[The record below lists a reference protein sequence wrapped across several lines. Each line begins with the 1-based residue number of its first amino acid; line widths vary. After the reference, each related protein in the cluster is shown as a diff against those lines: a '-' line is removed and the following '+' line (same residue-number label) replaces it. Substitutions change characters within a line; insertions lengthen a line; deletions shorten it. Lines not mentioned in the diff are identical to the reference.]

1 MALTLFLS
9 LLKLFPV
16 MKNISKEDYLSTI
29 YRHRNNEGGIKATQ
43 LAEQLEISNAAV
55 TDMMKKLSKDGL
67 VNYTRYKGIKLTGQ
81 GESYARNMVRRHR
94 IWELFLQRI
103 VGMPWDKVHD
113 EAEHLEHS
121 SSDELINRLE
131 EMLDYPQFDPHGD
144 PIPDKNGILPKQK
157 KMIPLSMIETGELVE
172 VVRVNDF
179 DHSFLNYLSEIGLEL
194 NKKLLVKNILNF
206 DKSMLISI
214 DKSEVNISN
223 TIAANIFVLR
233 QNN

>member
-1 MALTLFLS
+1 
-9 LLKLFPV
+9 
-16 MKNISKEDYLSTI
+16 
-29 YRHRNNEGGIKATQ
+29 
-43 LAEQLEISNAAV
+43 
-55 TDMMKKLSKDGL
+55 
-67 VNYTRYKGIKLTGQ
+67 
-81 GESYARNMVRRHR
+81 
-94 IWELFLQRI
+94 
-103 VGMPWDKVHD
+103 MPWDKVHD

-121 SSDELINRLE
+121 SSDVLINRLE

-157 KMIPLSMIETGELVE
+157 KMIPLSMIETGEMVE

-194 NKKLLVKNILNF
+194 NKKLLVKNILDF
-206 DKSMLISI
+206 DKSMLISFDSI
-214 DKSEVNISN
+214 EFNISN

>member
-1 MALTLFLS
+1 MGLTLFLS
-9 LLKLFPV
+9 ILKLFSV

-55 TDMMKKLSKDGL
+55 TDMMKKLSRDGL
-67 VNYTRYKGIKLTGQ
+67 VNYARYKGIKLSKQ
-81 GESYARNMVRRHR
+81 GESYARNMIRRHR

-113 EAEHLEHS
+113 EAEQLEHS

-131 EMLDYPQFDPHGD
+131 EMLEYPQFDPHGD
-144 PIPDKNGILPKQK
+144 PIPDKNGMLPKQK
-157 KMIPLSMIETGELVE
+157 KMIPLSMIKTGEMVE

-179 DHSFLNYLSEIGLEL
+179 DNDFLNYLSGIGIKL
-194 NKKLLVKNILNF
+194 NKKLKIKDVLNF
-206 DKSMLISI
+206 DKSMLIEI
-214 DKSEVNISN
+214 DGSEINISN
-223 TIAANIFVLR
+223 TIAANIFVVR
-233 QNN
+233 ENN